1 MKLKRLSVLFCLC
14 FLFVFILNGQAN
26 IFSGLNGNHFLDG
39 QINLK
44 NAKKFRVEFSA
55 HPTWIV
61 GYEKKN
67 HSVWYILLQDSSI
80 HQVII
85 GENGIEESK
94 LTDFELPPD
103 AFLSLDIH
111 AKGSRLFDQSEYLNN
126 YLSHPIKVLANN
138 KIAVITDTG
147 YLNILDKQKNHL
159 LNINPL
165 IDSRI
170 LQNKKGDLL
179 VLTGDSNQ
187 YQHGILGDR
196 VEANGFA
203 IIRIEDSPYILHQY
217 NLSDQSVFET
227 LQPIWIDINNDQIN
241 EIVITR
247 SNLSSG
253 AELQVYTEDGQLLA
267 SSAPIRK
274 GFRWMHLLSV
284 APFGPDG
291 ELELA
296 VVRTPH
302 IGGRLEFYRI
312 YNKKL
317 EIVHARNG
325 YSTHRMGS
333 RNLDT
338 ALAGDFNND
347 GDVELLLPTQDFQQ
361 LDVIKRTKLGT
372 KIDYSIDLSY
382 PLSTNISSYSFN
394 GKIYIAFGTFH
405 NEVIFIY
412 P

>member
-1 MKLKRLSVLFCLC
+1 MKLKRLSVLVCLS

-26 IFSGLNGNHFLDG
+26 NFSGLNGNHFLEG

-44 NAKKFRVEFSA
+44 KSKKFRVEFSA

-61 GYEKKN
+61 GYGEKD
-67 HSVWYILLQDSSI
+67 HSIWYILLKDSSI

-85 GENGIEESK
+85 GENGIEKSK
-94 LTDFELPPD
+94 STAIELPPD
-103 AFLSLDIH
+103 VILSLDIH
-111 AKGSRLFDQSEYLNN
+111 AEGSRLFNKSEYLNN

-138 KIAVITDTG
+138 KIAAITDTG
-147 YLNILDKQKNHL
+147 YLNIREKQKNHL
-159 LNINPL
+159 LNIDPL
-165 IDSRI
+165 IDGRI

-179 VLTGDSNQ
+179 ILTGNSNQ
-187 YQHGILGDR
+187 YQHGIFGDR
-196 VEANGFA
+196 LEANGFA
-203 IIRIEDSPYILHQY
+203 IIQTDVDPYILHQY
-217 NLSDQSVFET
+217 TLSDQSVFET

-267 SSAPIRK
+267 SSAPIGK

-302 IGGRLEFYRI
+302 IGGRLEFYRV
-312 YNKKL
+312 NNEKL

-325 YSTHRMGS
+325 YSTHRIGS

-347 GDVELLLPTQDFQQ
+347 GYVELLLPTQDFQQ
-361 LDVIKRTKLGT
+361 LDVVKRTKLGT
-372 KIDYSIDLSY
+372 IIDYSIDLSY